1 MMIRIVVMA
10 LVGLASSSALAD
22 PFESPTRV
30 MRCTP
35 VATDPTP
42 IHALE
47 IFRVGHSDLGLL
59 VVTTSSPGIGTS
71 SFAHLNV
78 SYDGRNHDAR
88 YLQALQT
95 IGVRD
100 VHVGFN
106 LVARVGHNQ
115 NATLWRSLRGV
126 AQDVRL
132 VCDSEPALA
141 AN

>member
-1 MMIRIVVMA
+1 
-10 LVGLASSSALAD
+10 
-22 PFESPTRV
+22 
-30 MRCTP
+30 
-35 VATDPTP
+35 
-42 IHALE
+42 
-47 IFRVGHSDLGLL
+47 LL